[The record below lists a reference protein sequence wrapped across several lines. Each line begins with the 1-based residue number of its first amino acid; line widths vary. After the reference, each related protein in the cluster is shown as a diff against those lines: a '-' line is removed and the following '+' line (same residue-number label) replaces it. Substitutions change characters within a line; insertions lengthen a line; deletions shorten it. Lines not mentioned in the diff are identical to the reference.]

1 VRSQNY
7 SQSAVQISTTLP
19 VDSFL
24 YRLGPLSNR
33 TRGCYNMAHI
43 TDDYIREMLQNSKP
57 YTLVILR
64 KTPKSEERGADK
76 IVWEHGRRNF
86 ELRSDGKLCVACPVR
101 DESDV
106 SGIGIF
112 STDVNATR
120 EIMDEDPGVK
130 AGIFVYEVHATRS
143 FPGDALAK

>member
-1 VRSQNY
+1 
-7 SQSAVQISTTLP
+7 
-19 VDSFL
+19 
-24 YRLGPLSNR
+24 
-33 TRGCYNMAHI
+33 MAHI
-43 TDDYIREMLQNSKP
+43 TDEYMRDMLQNSKP
-57 YTLVILR
+57 YTIVVLHKTLR
-64 KTPKSEERGADK
+64 SEEPGADK

-86 ELRSDGKLCVACPVR
+86 ELRRDGKLCVVCPVG

-112 STDVNATR
+112 STDVKATR

-130 AGIFVYEVHATRS
+130 AGIFVYETHATRS